1 MTVRR
6 GLFWPLLLIVVG
18 LVFLLANFGFVAP
31 VSILA
36 LVSLWPLI
44 LILIGVDI
52 AIGRRWPLAALAADV
67 VIIAIGIGVLAAYPA
82 GAQGGPFF
90 TTAGTGSTSVTA
102 PRENAR
108 TMQLR
113 ISGGAG
119 TYNLSGATQSELV
132 RAESTRG
139 DLHIRTSTKNDSAD
153 VRVDQSGFE
162 GFRFGPS
169 APAQVDVTIADDV
182 PTSLQIDVGAGEFD
196 IDLSKVKITDAR
208 LSAGASS
215 LRVTAPTPTGDV
227 AMSISAGASNV
238 IIEVPQGIEAR
249 ITTSGGLSSAHFEP
263 RFSGGETAGY
273 ATAKDRV
280 TIRITS
286 GVSQITV
293 R

>member
-1 MTVRR
+1 MIVRR
-6 GLFWPLLLIVVG
+6 GILWPLLLIVVG
-18 LVFLLANFGFVAP
+18 VVFLLANFGYIAP
-31 VSILA
+31 ISIRA
-36 LVSLWPLI
+36 FASLWPLV

-52 AIGRRWPLAALAADV
+52 ALGRRWPAGALVAEVALIAA
-67 VIIAIGIGVLAAYPA
+67 GIGVLAAYPA
-82 GAQGGPFF
+82 GAAAGPFF
-90 TTAGTGSTSVTA
+90 TTPGTGSASVSA
-102 PRENAR
+102 ARENAR
-108 TMQLR
+108 SMQLR

-119 TYNLSGATQSELV
+119 TYNVSGATQSELMK
-132 RAESTRG
+132 ADSTRS
-139 DLHIRTSTKNDSAD
+139 DLQVRTSTKSDVAD
-153 VRVDQSGFE
+153 VRLDQNGFE

-169 APAQVDVTIADDV
+169 APGQVDVTIADDV

-238 IIEVPQGIEAR
+238 IIEIPQGVEAR
-249 ITTSGGLSSAHFEP
+249 ITTSGGLSSTHFES

-286 GVSQITV
+286 GVSQITI